1 MSRMDFTDEQIMQY
15 VDGDASPELASN
27 ISNARVKDKELEARI
42 YKFQLA
48 NTVMLKHTKEKKEM
62 PELLYARLRKKRIEK
77 EESLEKKKRALF
89 SFGNFGS
96 GAIAA
101 SIAAFGIFIGTGAY
115 QLQTTSNE
123 SLAREFYSSFQAGE
137 RSDQLVNEI
146 KLANVGVFLD
156 KERIVIISKS
166 DLISESALIAIKNKL
181 NSNLKG
187 ITTHF
192 ISSVSNSGIQELKDL
207 IWEKLNT
214 N

>member
-62 PELLYARLRKKRIEK
+62 PELLYARLRKKRIET
-77 EESLEKKKRALF
+77 EESLEKKKWARF

-123 SLAREFYSSFQAGE
+123 SLAKEFYSSFQAGE

-146 KLANVGVFLD
+146 KLANVGAFLE
-156 KERIVIISKS
+156 KEKS
-166 DLISESALIAIKNKL
+166 
-181 NSNLKG
+181 
-187 ITTHF
+187 
-192 ISSVSNSGIQELKDL
+192 
-207 IWEKLNT
+207 
-214 N
+214 

>member
-1 MSRMDFTDEQIMQY
+1 MDFTDEQIMQY

-77 EESLEKKKRALF
+77 EESLEKKKRARF

-137 RSDQLVNEI
+137 RSDQ
-146 KLANVGVFLD
+146 GVDVLP
-156 KERIVIISKS
+156 SH
-166 DLISESALIAIKNKL
+166 
-181 NSNLKG
+181 G
-187 ITTHF
+187 
-192 ISSVSNSGIQELKDL
+192 
-207 IWEKLNT
+207 
-214 N
+214 